1 MKLNEELMKAK
12 MTLEDQV
19 LRRQPTAAIYFVA
32 NPAVLHRILKVH
44 AEQVEDLTERE
55 ATKSRLLKDYI
66 SSQSQTT
73 PKGSKRRG
81 NGDL

>member
-19 LRRQPTAAIYFVA
+19 LRRQPKAAMHFV
-32 NPAVLHRILKVH
+32 AVLHRIMKLH

-55 ATKSRLLKDYI
+55 ATKSRMLKDYI

-81 NGDL
+81 N